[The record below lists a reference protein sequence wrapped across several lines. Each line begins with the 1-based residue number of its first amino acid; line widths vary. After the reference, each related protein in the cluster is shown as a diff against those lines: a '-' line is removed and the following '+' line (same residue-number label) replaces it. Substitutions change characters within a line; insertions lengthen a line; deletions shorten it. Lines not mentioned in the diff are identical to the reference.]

1 MDDNKDEGNIDR
13 LIQLSI
19 IIPHFNNGNL
29 LDKLLSSILSE
40 CGRET
45 QIIVVDD
52 NSTEFLDE
60 YNTCKHRYKE
70 RIEFYVNPKEVRS
83 AGECRN
89 IGIDHADGRWLLFC
103 DADDYLLKGWHLAV
117 SNYFDKAT
125 DVVFFYPTA
134 VKLKS
139 DCPSKRAD
147 AYRMFLTDFLTK
159 NRGAEI
165 RLRTRFVTPVSKL
178 IRTDLI
184 RAQNIRFDSTL
195 YGNDVIFYTKLGLA
209 MNLFEV
215 SKQEIYCITEGT
227 RSLTKQMTRESLR
240 IRAEVAVRR
249 VAYIKKRISF
259 KEWLQTGLGSAPVTY
274 VLKAIKRGYGLEYI
288 KSIVSLFHNNDIHIL
303 NSGLLLSPLSFL
315 AIIRKW
321 P

>member
-1 MDDNKDEGNIDR
+1 MNEQEVAEKGLNNIK
-13 LIQLSI
+13 LSI
-19 IIPHFNNGNL
+19 IIPHFNSGKL
-29 LDKLLSSILSE
+29 LDKLLTSIVSE
-40 CGRET
+40 CGEDT
-45 QIIVVDD
+45 QVIVVDD
-52 NSTEFLDE
+52 NSTEFLDD
-60 YNTCKHRYKE
+60 YNSCKVKYE
-70 RIEFYVNPKEVRS
+70 GCVEFYVNQKGFNS
-83 AGECRN
+83 AGACRN
-89 IGIDHADGRWLLFC
+89 IGIDRAEGKWLLFC
-103 DADDYLLKGWHLAV
+103 DADDYLLPGWYNTLV
-117 SNYFDKAT
+117 KYFDASE
-125 DVVFFYPTA
+125 DAIFFFPIA
-134 VKLKS
+134 VKLHS
-139 DCPSKRAD
+139 DVPSKRAD
-147 AYRMFLTDFLTK
+147 AYRIFLTDYLNERK
-159 NRGAEI
+159 GSEI